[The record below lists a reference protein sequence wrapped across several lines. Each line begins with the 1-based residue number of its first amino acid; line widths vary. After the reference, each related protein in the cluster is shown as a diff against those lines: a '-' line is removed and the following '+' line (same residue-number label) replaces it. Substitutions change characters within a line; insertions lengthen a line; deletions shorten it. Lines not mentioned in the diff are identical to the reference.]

1 MSAKTIRVSVATY
14 NKLQERKG
22 EMSFEE
28 YISCMLRFFSETETD
43 PRQIKMHPTMH
54 LMKEFERLIKISKAQ
69 EKTYFKEILSGVKH
83 LESIFGTA
91 SNVLNSE
98 VDVTTLESSGMS
110 VSQLEKMVEQVEN
123 AEAMQKDIR
132 VKKDNFN
139 TERRE
144 ALLTALS
151 KLDSDKL
158 LDEKYPIVWW
168 GLQDYRGVFCSS
180 FWKNLEDL
188 HLLGIALKGLPEKS
202 NYFNIDENS
211 KRILMNSKDFELI
224 RNNIVDNVH

>member
-54 LMKEFERLIKISKAQ
+54 LMKEFERLIKINKAQ
-69 EKTYFKEILSGVKH
+69 EKTYLKEILSTVKNI
-83 LESIFGTA
+83 ESIFGTA

-98 VDVTTLESSGMS
+98 VDVTTLENSGIS
-110 VSQLEKMVEQVEN
+110 ISQFEKIVEQAENVE
-123 AEAMQKDIR
+123 AIQKDVK

-139 TERRE
+139 SERKE
-144 ALLTALS
+144 ALLAALF
-151 KLDSDKL
+151 KLDADKV
-158 LDEKYPIVWW
+158 LDERYPIVWW
-168 GLQDYRGVFCSS
+168 GLQDYRGMFYSS
-180 FWKNLEDL
+180 FWKNLEEL
-188 HLLGIALKGLPEKS
+188 HLLDIALKGLPKKS
-202 NYFNIDENS
+202 NYFTIDES
-211 KRILMNSKDFELI
+211 SDRILINLKDFELI
-224 RNNIVDNVH
+224 KNNIVNNVY